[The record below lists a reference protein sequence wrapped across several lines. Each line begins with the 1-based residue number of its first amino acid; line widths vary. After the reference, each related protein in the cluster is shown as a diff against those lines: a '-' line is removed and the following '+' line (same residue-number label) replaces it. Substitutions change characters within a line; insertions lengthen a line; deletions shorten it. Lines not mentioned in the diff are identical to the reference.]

1 MSFSLATGI
10 KLILPIK
17 TVAYDQ
23 RSSVSRLRKDFK
35 SLFSHWLSN
44 RIKSFKV
51 KQLEYQK
58 EHQIKNFKLF
68 KKSETLTRDSRTKPQ
83 NFENLGPIR
92 TGRSPNLAVRVSL
105 TLTLLLIF
113 LIKNFIFV
121 KYWWFFKL
129 RLFSGRKFLQ
139 HHLSKVLFATI
150 FYWQWLDSAFFSE

>member
-1 MSFSLATGI
+1 MTPNLLFIQISVFSLAVQSDKIIQSKTTGI
-10 KLILPIK
+10 SKR
-17 TVAYDQ
+17 T
-23 RSSVSRLRKDFK
+23 
-35 SLFSHWLSN
+35 SN
-44 RIKSFKV
+44 
-51 KQLEYQK
+51 K
-58 EHQIKNFKLF
+58 ELQALQEVWN
-68 KKSETLTRDSRTKPQ
+68 TLTRDSRTKPQ

-150 FYWQWLDSAFFSE
+150 FYWQWLDSDFFPSITRRVIEKFSNFEKVIRQWNFEP